1 MAKKASNKK
10 AKKVQDPNCS
20 TKVVEV
26 LEVEVK
32 EPLEVEV
39 KEPLEVEVKDP
50 EPEKPAMDCPQETVT
65 TTETKKK
72 S

>member
-20 TKVVEV
+20 TKGVEV
-26 LEVEVK
+26 
-32 EPLEVEV
+32 LEVEV

-50 EPEKPAMDCPQETVT
+50 EPEKQAMDCPQETVT
-65 TTETKKK
+65 TTET
-72 S
+72 